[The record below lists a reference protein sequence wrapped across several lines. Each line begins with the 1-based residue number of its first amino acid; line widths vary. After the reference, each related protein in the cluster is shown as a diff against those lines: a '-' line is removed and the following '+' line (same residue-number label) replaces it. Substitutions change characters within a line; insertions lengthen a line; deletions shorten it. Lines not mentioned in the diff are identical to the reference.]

1 MKSRVK
7 GRLEIISSGGVRKV
21 SLSGEWQQPHH
32 DRVRD
37 QAEEGRS
44 GGVKWLLVV
53 VIDIRL

>member
-1 MKSRVK
+1 MAQRRKRPQ
-7 GRLEIISSGGVRKV
+7 EGGVRKV
-21 SLSGEWQQPHH
+21 SLKGEWQQPHH

-37 QAEEGRS
+37 QGEEGRS